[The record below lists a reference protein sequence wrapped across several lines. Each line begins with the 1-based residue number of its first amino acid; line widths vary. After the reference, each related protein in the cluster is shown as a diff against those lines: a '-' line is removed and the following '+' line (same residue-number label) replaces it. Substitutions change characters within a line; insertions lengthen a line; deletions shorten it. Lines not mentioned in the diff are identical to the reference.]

1 MAVGAPKT
9 EWRVMQVRVRVWAAV
24 YPTEDPEKVVRAV
37 RKIFPAVELR
47 VSERGGM
54 VFVEG
59 ESQELAALSY
69 LKENWRRRRVRSA
82 VLRLLRSSVEGRVL
96 KARLSKQG
104 AYVGVA
110 SVLDEDEK
118 PAIGE
123 INLEVETDDVERLIK
138 WMTS

>member
-1 MAVGAPKT
+1 M
-9 EWRVMQVRVRVWAAV
+9 RVRVWAAV

-82 VLRLLRSSVEGRVL
+82 VSRLLRSSVEGGVL
-96 KARLSKQG
+96 RARLSKQG

-138 WMTS
+138 WMTA

>member
-1 MAVGAPKT
+1 M
-9 EWRVMQVRVRVWAAV
+9 RVRVWATV

-82 VLRLLRSSVEGRVL
+82 VSRLLRSSVEGGVL
-96 KARLSKQG
+96 RARLSKQG

-110 SVLDEDEK
+110 SVLDEDER

-138 WMTS
+138 WMTA